1 MGELTCLMHSLSDNH
16 VSFDK
21 LRVFVI
27 QYQMS
32 DELSLFEACFI
43 VMFVVLDWL
52 STVWGVVWIVFCRET
67 MYMLLG
73 IQPTHGGAFFRES
86 KLVKEGIGIIS
97 TRKL

>member
-27 QYQMS
+27 QYQMF

-43 VMFVVLDWL
+43 VMFVVLDW
-52 STVWGVVWIVFCRET
+52 ET

-73 IQPTHGGAFFRES
+73 IQPTHGGKDRLCLNKFFML
-86 KLVKEGIGIIS
+86 KMLMFVKMSPFANKKEMF
-97 TRKL
+97 